1 MHTRPRIRPHHLP
14 LPDLSFSIA
23 LHLRSFPSFRL
34 TVVQEDLQGL
44 KQEIEIMKEIDH
56 RHVIRLY
63 EYFQDP
69 KEYFLVTELV
79 EGGELFERIVK
90 KSRYSELEARDCVK
104 TILETMAFLHERGI
118 VHRDL
123 KPENLLLTS
132 KTDDADIKVA
142 DFGFAKHVAGADA
155 DHALDTQCGTPG
167 YVAPEILKVCG
178 QHRVLGRRESNSV
191 SCHPPVGFS
200 SAIRP
205 YTALRDLHP
214 STTLTVP
221 LWTFG
226 VSA

>member
-1 MHTRPRIRPHHLP
+1 
-14 LPDLSFSIA
+14 
-23 LHLRSFPSFRL
+23 
-34 TVVQEDLQGL
+34 
-44 KQEIEIMKEIDH
+44 
-56 RHVIRLY
+56 
-63 EYFQDP
+63 
-69 KEYFLVTELV
+69 
-79 EGGELFERIVK
+79 
-90 KSRYSELEARDCVK
+90 
-104 TILETMAFLHERGI
+104 MAFLHERGI

>member
-79 EGGELFERIVK
+79 LGLVP
-90 KSRYSELEARDCVK
+90 S
-104 TILETMAFLHERGI
+104 FLR
-118 VHRDL
+118 
-123 KPENLLLTS
+123 P
-132 KTDDADIKVA
+132 
-142 DFGFAKHVAGADA
+142 
-155 DHALDTQCGTPG
+155 
-167 YVAPEILKVCG
+167 
-178 QHRVLGRRESNSV
+178 
-191 SCHPPVGFS
+191 S
-200 SAIRP
+200 SAPRQRP
-205 YTALRDLHP
+205 MPTRASSA
-214 STTLTVP
+214 ST
-221 LWTFG
+221 
-226 VSA
+226 